1 MPTVKDI
8 IVRKPTPDEEAVC
21 RTWPIWTC
29 GVSRFEWEYTQT
41 EKCLILE
48 GQVTIIDDPDS
59 GQSVSFGPGDYVIFP
74 NELRCVWTVTAPV
87 RKHYDFE

>member
-8 IVRKPTPDEEAVC
+8 VVRKPTADEAKTCKVWP
-21 RTWPIWTC
+21 TWGCPK
-29 GVSRFEWEYTQT
+29 SEFAWEYTQT

-48 GQVTIIDDPDS
+48 GKVTVTDDPDS
-59 GQSVSFGPGDYVIFP
+59 GRSVSFGPGDYVIFP
-74 NELRCVWTVTAPV
+74 EGLKCVWKVAAPV